1 MSVWR
6 WETEKIKKIVLKIKK
21 IDDMRYT
28 LQPSDGE
35 NPNPKS
41 ASILICNR
49 KGIIIQ
55 AKFKC
60 ANGDGFL

>member
-35 NPNPKS
+35 NPVLEIRINTY
-41 ASILICNR
+41 L
-49 KGIIIQ
+49 
-55 AKFKC
+55 
-60 ANGDGFL
+60 